1 MVVIVVL
8 QWLLGSLSLIASL
21 ASLIRWDDWWVRVFD
36 FPRIQILV
44 IHIIALIC
52 SVLADGINGIAES
65 VLVVSLIVSFVY
77 QFYNIFPYTVFS
89 PIEVKKHK
97 GVTDDQDISL
107 LVSNVY
113 TPNRDSE
120 KLMRFVRQ
128 YQPDILLTL
137 ESDKWWEKQ
146 LEPLEGD
153 YPFNV
158 KVPLDNQYGMHL
170 YSKLELHDPQVLYLV
185 EDYIPSIHAQV
196 VLRSGQQVQIHC
208 LHPEPPSPSESD
220 TSTSRDAELLIV
232 GKNTKDESLPI
243 LVFGDLNDVAWS
255 RTTRLFRKISGL
267 LDPRIGRGY
276 YNTFHAK
283 YPFLRWPLDHIFISD
298 HFKLRTLKVLPEIG
312 SDHFPV
318 FSHLHLMSNPSPE
331 NESVNE
337 EPDREEKDRAVE
349 KIEKANPKIIS
360 I

>member
-44 IHIIALIC
+44 IHLLALVC
-52 SVLADGINGIAES
+52 SFLADGINGIFES
-65 VLVVSLIVSFVY
+65 VFVAGLILSFVY
-77 QFYNIFPYTVFS
+77 QFYNIYPYTVFS
-89 PIEVKKHK
+89 PKEVKKYK
-97 GVTDDQDISL
+97 GKADGQDISL

-113 TPNRDSE
+113 TPNRGSE
-120 KLMRFVRQ
+120 KLIRLVRQ

-137 ESDKWWEKQ
+137 ESDRWWEKQ
-146 LEPLEGD
+146 LKPLEED
-153 YPFNV
+153 YPYTV
-158 KVPLDNQYGMHL
+158 KVPLDNLYGMHL
-170 YSKLELHDPQVLYLV
+170 YSKLELLDPQVLYLV
-185 EDYIPSIHAQV
+185 EDYIPSIHGQV
-196 VLRSGQQVQIHC
+196 SLKSGQKVQIHC

-267 LDPRIGRGY
+267 LDPRIGRGW

-283 YPFLRWPLDHIFISD
+283 YPFFRWPLDHIFVSE
-298 HFKLRTLKVLPEIG
+298 HFKLRNLKVLPTIG

-318 FSHLHLMSNPSPE
+318 FSHFHLLSSPSPE
-331 NESVNE
+331 NEPVNE
-337 EPDREEKDRAVE
+337 EPDQEEREWAEE
-349 KIEKANPKIIS
+349 KIEKANPNIVS